1 MDGDGETWNSLDRL
15 DGLCSADMRLGSA
28 PPINSPRTAAT
39 ATEFG
44 QKSEKTKML
53 GNMHCDGAVT
63 SG

>member
-1 MDGDGETWNSLDRL
+1 
-15 DGLCSADMRLGSA
+15 MRLGSA